1 MSDALAELHQP
12 PAWPPGLPVQ
22 GSPAHNGRPG
32 RAARGRTDGDTGP
45 WSATSVTVIVPTRNE
60 RDNIEPLVDRL
71 ERALEGC
78 TSSVVF
84 VDDSEDDTPRAIAV
98 VARDRRM
105 DIRTIHRER
114 EHRQGGL
121 GGAVLEGLRSVTTPW
136 AVVMDG
142 DLQHPPELIPQL
154 LAAGEADNAHV
165 VVASRHVPGGSS
177 DGLANRGR
185 VWVSEASINL
195 SKLCFPRR
203 LRGVSD
209 PMSGFF
215 ALRPS
220 AFDLDSLRPMGFKIL
235 LEMLART
242 PGLRLSERP
251 FVFGERVSGE
261 SKASLRQ
268 GVDFVLQLG
277 RLTWSNLWSGK
288 RAVWARGLGFA
299 AVGATG
305 IIVNAGVTWLLAD
318 PVTLH
323 LNYVLAAIVATQ
335 VSSTY
340 NFTVTDTLVYR
351 QRKRLTRLRRWAGFL
366 FMSNLVLLLR
376 IPAIYIMVDRF
387 HIYYLVASTS
397 TLFLGLAVRFR
408 AQERLTIEAV

>member
-1 MSDALAELHQP
+1 MSDAGWLEPQ
-12 PAWPPGLPVQ
+12 GLSLQ
-22 GSPAHNGRPG
+22 RSPANNGRSE
-32 RAARGRTDGDTGP
+32 RTLRDSADVDTRSP
-45 WSATSVTVIVPTRNE
+45 AATSVTVIVPTRNE
-60 RDNIEPLVDRL
+60 QENIEPLIDRL
-71 ERALEGC
+71 DRALEGC
-78 TSSVVF
+78 TTSVVF
-84 VDDSEDDTPRAIAV
+84 VDDSEDDTPEAIAA
-98 VARDRRM
+98 VARERSL
-105 DIRTIHRER
+105 DIRTIHRES

-154 LAAGEADNAHV
+154 LSAGEAENAHV
-165 VVASRHVPGGSS
+165 VVASRHVQGGSS

-185 VWVSEASINL
+185 VFVSDASIAL
-195 SKLCFPRR
+195 SKWCFPRR

-220 AFDLDSLRPMGFKIL
+220 AFDLNSLRPMGFKIL

-242 PGLRLSERP
+242 PDLRLSERP

-261 SKASLRQ
+261 SKATLRQ
-268 GVDFVLQLG
+268 GVNFILQLG
-277 RLTWSNLWSGK
+277 RLMWSNMWSGK

-299 AVGATG
+299 VVGASG
-305 IIVNAGVTWLLAD
+305 IFVNAGVTWLLAD
-318 PVTLH
+318 PVTMH

-366 FMSNLVLLLR
+366 FMSNLVLCLR
-376 IPAIYIMVDRF
+376 IPAIYVLVDKF
-387 HIYYLVASTS
+387 HVYYLVASTS